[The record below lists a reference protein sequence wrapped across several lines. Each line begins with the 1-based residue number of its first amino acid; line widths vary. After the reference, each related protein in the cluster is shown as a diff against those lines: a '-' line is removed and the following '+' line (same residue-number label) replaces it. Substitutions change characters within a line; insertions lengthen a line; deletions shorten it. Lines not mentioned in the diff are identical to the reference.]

1 MQFFVFKISNNFY
14 WKHRRY
20 MHTVKSTNKNFS
32 SITETFMSLN
42 VQLFLPPMLPTLEKK
57 EVYPYV
63 QDDSY
68 QNT

>member
-1 MQFFVFKISNNFY
+1 
-14 WKHRRY
+14 
-20 MHTVKSTNKNFS
+20 
-32 SITETFMSLN
+32 MSLN
-42 VQLFLPPMLPTLEKK
+42 VQLFLPPMLTTLEKK

>member
-1 MQFFVFKISNNFY
+1 MP
-14 WKHRRY
+14 
-20 MHTVKSTNKNFS
+20 
-32 SITETFMSLN
+32 LN

-63 QDDSY
+63 QDVSY